1 MNDERIR
8 LNSTDS
14 VNSVNKENFLDVE
27 IKQHTKV
34 FPFGNVI
41 DTIDQRQQF
50 ETERENCTKYR
61 FILTVNPYCSNI
73 LFNTVTEIVQNE
85 GSDETN
91 DENKLTFV
99 NSNSKGITV
108 KDTGGYSIK
117 GKQTNVTNVDMVRNT
132 EYANGERPFVYHCG
146 WDIFNNHILRNQSF
160 KLVNSYTKQPK
171 DTFSIKDKNGNV
183 VKTEKDVNVFNTIRD
198 FMRDANGDYIKL
210 YRRTKINT
218 IDDLDKNKRL
228 YLGDDVLSFEDSMNA
243 NIYEQ
248 NGWFGFNNRSSI
260 VTTERKRKE
269 DESGEYEWKDMQT
282 SKVFNNED
290 SLACGFIEMYPDSS
304 LYSFSPK
311 YNKFQNR
318 EEQNWDICITYPY
331 KNDYGYEYNKDTNE
345 IDLNKENRKLIVTKI
360 SNNNIIN
367 ALLLANVR
375 KTKGTSGQDILLFRS
390 FVKHN
395 LKTGDK
401 FKLFYSI
408 DKETYS
414 EIKDILFEVVNIGN
428 LESEYQD
435 YYFYINNIQDVY
447 DNINSEI
454 LDKYSFRFI
463 KVVNNREC
471 KYYFRKFRKLPNF
484 KFKKRDLT
492 DEDVCNNEKL
502 KKYIED
508 NCIDTNSEKMLL
520 FSKEQY
526 PLAFSNTV
534 YGDGNTQIVFTDSI
548 DIDKLTDNLGRPITE
563 LYITFIKRNK
573 GHDVWY
579 NQEELKKELTKEEL
593 KKELKKIEFS
603 HCFSEVIS
611 GLKMHNEF
619 GDSDELQT
627 IRKELAD
634 ITRITT
640 KDKDSLDK
648 DIDIDKTDEFYG
660 DLVELDQ
667 TTMKETV
674 LSDVCFRFNT
684 EQRENGTKK
693 NGTIEESKCG
703 KYVYDAII
711 TDDYDLGIDK
721 DHEGFLCEANELDA
735 VNIIRKEGYYY
746 KAHYPIKVREFGAM
760 RQGSH
765 KEIKVSSCKP
775 KQSNGMFIE
784 VVSTLRSG
792 VTSGSIV
799 YLYDTEQ
806 NNKKVAELT
815 VNSVQS
821 SVRFLLN
828 TMKREDK
835 DTNYNYISIFDI
847 VKGLLYSQRYVKVGE
862 KWVNENGLEEIAE
875 QDDML
880 VNDYSQP
887 KYIMRLK
894 NIDIPHYAYEVG
906 ENSNIFLW
914 RDVLNVGNKDTVEL
928 TEYPFANGHFYIN
941 KEINFFLKRQDP
953 FGYNGLYTSES
964 SPNDIFGNVKE
975 ENIYEYK
982 DETNVVC

>member
-1 MNDERIR
+1 MNDEQIR

-50 ETERENCTKYR
+50 ETERENCTTYR
-61 FILTVNPYCSNI
+61 LILTVNPYCSNI

-91 DENKLTFV
+91 VENKLTFV
-99 NSNSKGITV
+99 NSNSDGITV

-117 GKQTNVTNVDMVRNT
+117 GKQKNVTNVDMVRNT

-146 WDIFNNHILRNQSF
+146 WDIFNNHILRNQTF
-160 KLVNSYTKQPK
+160 KLVNNYTTKTKPK
-171 DTFSIKDKNGNV
+171 DTFSIKDKDGNV

-210 YRRTKINT
+210 YRRTNINT
-218 IDDLDKNKRL
+218 IDLEQNKRL
-228 YLGDDVLSFEDSMNA
+228 YLGDDVLSFEDSMNT

-260 VTTERKRKE
+260 VTTEWKE
-269 DESGEYEWKDMQT
+269 KEGEQGKYEWKDMQT
-282 SKVFNNED
+282 AKVFNNED

-345 IDLNKENRKLIVTKI
+345 IDLNIENRKLIVTKT
-360 SNNNIIN
+360 SDNNIIN

-454 LDKYSFRFI
+454 LDDYSFRFI

-502 KKYIED
+502 KNYIEK
-508 NCIDTNSEKMLL
+508 NCMDANSEKMLL

-579 NQEELKKELTKEEL
+579 NKNHSQE
-593 KKELKKIEFS
+593 ELKKIEFS

-619 GDSDELQT
+619 GDSNELRT

-634 ITRITT
+634 ITCITT
-640 KDKDSLDK
+640 EDKDLLDE

-660 DLVELDQ
+660 DLVELNQ

-684 EQRENGTKK
+684 EQRENGTKEK
-693 NGTIEESKCG
+693 QIENGTIEESKCG
-703 KYVYDAII
+703 KYVYDTII
-711 TDDYDLGIDK
+711 SDDYDLD
-721 DHEGFLCEANELDA
+721 GFVCEANELDVA
-735 VNIIRKEGYYY
+735 NIIRKEGYYY

-828 TMKREDK
+828 TMKREDENN
-835 DTNYNYISIFDI
+835 NYNYISIFDI

-875 QDDML
+875 KDDMQDNDYIQ

-914 RDVLNVGNKDTVEL
+914 RDILNVGNKDTVEL

-953 FGYNGLYTSES
+953 FGYNGLYSSEL

>member
-1 MNDERIR
+1 MQEERVR

-14 VNSVNKENFLDVE
+14 VNSVNKENFIDVE
-27 IKQHTKV
+27 IKQHTKL
-34 FPFGNVI
+34 FPFSNII

-85 GSDETN
+85 GSNETDDN
-91 DENKLTFV
+91 ENKLTFV
-99 NSNSKGITV
+99 NSNSDGITV
-108 KDTGGYSIK
+108 TNTGGYSIK

-146 WDIFNNHILRNQSF
+146 WDIFNNHILRNQTF
-160 KLVNSYTKQPK
+160 KLVNSYTTKPT
-171 DTFSIKDKNGNV
+171 DTFSIKDKDGNE
-183 VKTEKDVNVFNTIRD
+183 VKKENKVNVFNTIRD
-198 FMRDANGDYIKL
+198 FMRDGRGTYIKL
-210 YRRTKINT
+210 HRRTDINT
-218 IDDLDKNKRL
+218 IDSGRKNKRL
-228 YLGDDVLSFEDSMNA
+228 YLRDDVMSFEDSANA

-248 NGWFGFNNRSSI
+248 NGWLGFNNRSSI
-260 VTTERKRKE
+260 VTTEWKE
-269 DESGEYEWKDMQT
+269 KKDEPGQYECKDMQT
-282 SKVFNNED
+282 AKVFNDGD

-318 EEQNWDICITYPY
+318 EEHNWDICITYPY
-331 KNDYGYEYNKDTNE
+331 KNDYGYEYNEDTNT
-345 IDLNKENRKLIVTKI
+345 IDLNVENRKLIVTKI
-360 SNNNIIN
+360 SDNNIIN

-401 FKLFYSI
+401 FKLFYSL
-408 DKETYS
+408 DKETYT

-428 LESEYQD
+428 LKSEYQD
-435 YYFYINNIQDVY
+435 YYFYINNIKDIY
-447 DNINSEI
+447 DNIGSEI
-454 LDKYSFRFI
+454 LDDYSFRFI
-463 KVVNNREC
+463 KIVNNREC

-492 DEDVCNNEKL
+492 VDDVYNDDKFN
-502 KKYIED
+502 KYIEE
-508 NCIDTNSEKMLL
+508 NCMKEGKMLL
-520 FSKEQY
+520 FGKEQY

-579 NQEELKKELTKEEL
+579 NQEELKKEEL

-611 GLKMHNEF
+611 GLKIHNEV
-619 GDSDELQT
+619 GDSDELKQS
-627 IRKELAD
+627 RKELGD
-634 ITRITT
+634 ITCITT
-640 KDKDSLDK
+640 KDNDLLDK

-684 EQRENGTKK
+684 EQRENGTKEK
-693 NGTIEESKCG
+693 QIENGTIEESKCG
-703 KYVYDAII
+703 KYVYDSII
-711 TDDYDLGIDK
+711 TDDYDLD
-721 DHEGFLCEANELDA
+721 GFVCDANELDVA
-735 VNIIRKEGYYY
+735 NIIRKEGYYY

-765 KEIKVSSCKP
+765 KEIKVSSCNP
-775 KQSNGMFIE
+775 KQTNGMFIE

-792 VTSGSIV
+792 VTSGSVV
-799 YLYDTEQ
+799 YLYDTEK
-806 NNKKVAELT
+806 NNEKVAELT

-821 SVRFLLN
+821 NVRFLLN
-828 TMKREDK
+828 TMKREDA
-835 DTNYNYISIFDI
+835 NYISIFDI
-847 VKGLLYSQRYVKVGE
+847 VKGLLYSRREIKEGE
-862 KWVNENGLEEIAE
+862 KWINENGLEEIAE
-875 QDDML
+875 ADMT
-880 VNDYSQP
+880 VNDYGQP
-887 KYIMRLK
+887 RYIMRLK

-914 RDVLNVGNKDTVEL
+914 RDVLNIGNKDTVEL

-953 FGYNGLYTSES
+953 FGYNSLYASELY
-964 SPNDIFGNVKE
+964 PNDIFGNVKE

>member
-1 MNDERIR
+1 MQEERIR

-14 VNSVNKENFLDVE
+14 VNSVNKENFIDVE

-34 FPFGNVI
+34 FPFSNII

-61 FILTVNPYCSNI
+61 LILTVKPYCSNI

-85 GSDETN
+85 GSDET
-91 DENKLTFV
+91 DDGENKLTFV
-99 NSNSKGITV
+99 NSNSDGV
-108 KDTGGYSIK
+108 AVNDTGEYSIK

-146 WDIFNNHILRNQSF
+146 WDIFNNHILRNQTF
-160 KLVNSYTKQPK
+160 KLVNSYTTKPN
-171 DTFSIKDKNGNV
+171 DGSYG
-183 VKTEKDVNVFNTIRD
+183 NVFNTIRD
-198 FMRDANGDYIKL
+198 FMRDANGDDIKL
-210 YRRTKINT
+210 HRRTDINT
-218 IDDLDKNKRL
+218 IELGKTNKRL
-228 YLGDDVLSFEDSMNA
+228 YLRDDVLSFEDSANA

-260 VTTERKRKE
+260 VTTEWKE
-269 DESGEYEWKDMQT
+269 KEKEWKDMQT
-282 SKVFNNED
+282 AKVFNGED
-290 SLACGFIEMYPDSS
+290 SLACGFVEMYPDSS

-318 EEQNWDICITYPY
+318 EEHNWDICITYPY
-331 KNDYGYEYNKDTNE
+331 KNDYGYEYNKVNV
-345 IDLNKENRKLIVTKI
+345 ENRKLIVTKI
-360 SNNNIIN
+360 SDNNIIN

-401 FKLFYSI
+401 FKLFYSL
-408 DKETYS
+408 DKETYT

-428 LESEYQD
+428 LKSEYQD
-435 YYFYINNIQDVY
+435 YYFYINNIKDVY
-447 DNINSEI
+447 DNIGSEI
-454 LDKYSFRFI
+454 LDDYSFRFI
-463 KVVNNREC
+463 KIVNNREC

-492 DEDVCNNEKL
+492 VDDVYNDDKFN
-502 KKYIED
+502 KYIEE
-508 NCIDTNSEKMLL
+508 NCMKEGKMLL
-520 FSKEQY
+520 FGKEQY

-579 NQEELKKELTKEEL
+579 NQEELKKELKKEEL

-611 GLKMHNEF
+611 GLKMHNEV
-619 GDSDELQT
+619 GDSDELKQS
-627 IRKELAD
+627 RKELGD
-634 ITRITT
+634 ITCITT
-640 KDKDSLDK
+640 KDNDLLDK

-684 EQRENGTKK
+684 EQRENGTKEK
-693 NGTIEESKCG
+693 QIENGTIEESKCG
-703 KYVYDAII
+703 KYVYDSII
-711 TDDYDLGIDK
+711 TDDYDLD
-721 DHEGFLCEANELDA
+721 GFKCDANELDVA
-735 VNIIRKEGYYY
+735 NIIRKEGYYY

-765 KEIKVSSCKP
+765 KEIKVSSCNP
-775 KQSNGMFIE
+775 KQTNGMFIE

-792 VTSGSIV
+792 VTSGSVV
-799 YLYDTEQ
+799 YLYDTEK
-806 NNKKVAELT
+806 NNEKVAELT

-821 SVRFLLN
+821 NVRFLLN
-828 TMKREDK
+828 TMKREDA
-835 DTNYNYISIFDI
+835 NYISIFDI
-847 VKGLLYSQRYVKVGE
+847 VKGLLYSRREIKEGE
-862 KWVNENGLEEIAE
+862 KWINENGLEEIAE
-875 QDDML
+875 ADMT
-880 VNDYSQP
+880 VNDYGQP
-887 KYIMRLK
+887 RYIMRLK

-914 RDVLNVGNKDTVEL
+914 RDVLNIGNKDTVEL

-953 FGYNGLYTSES
+953 FGYNGLYASELY
-964 SPNDIFGNVKE
+964 PNDIFGNVKE

>member
-1 MNDERIR
+1 MQEERIR

-14 VNSVNKENFLDVE
+14 VNSVNKENFIDVE

-34 FPFGNVI
+34 FPFSNII

-85 GSDETN
+85 GSDETDD

-99 NSNSKGITV
+99 NSNSDGITV
-108 KDTGGYSIK
+108 TNTGGYSIK

-146 WDIFNNHILRNQSF
+146 WDIFNNHILRNQTF
-160 KLVNSYTKQPK
+160 KLVNSYTTKPT
-171 DTFSIKDKNGNV
+171 DTFSIKDKDGNE
-183 VKTEKDVNVFNTIRD
+183 VKKENKVNVFNTIRD
-198 FMRDANGDYIKL
+198 FMRDANGDFIKL
-210 YRRTKINT
+210 HRRTDINT
-218 IDDLDKNKRL
+218 IDSGKKNKRL
-228 YLGDDVLSFEDSMNA
+228 YLRDDVMSFEDSANA

-260 VTTERKRKE
+260 VTTEWKEKE
-269 DESGEYEWKDMQT
+269 DEPGKYEWKDMQT
-282 SKVFNNED
+282 AKVFNDED

-318 EEQNWDICITYPY
+318 EEHNWDICITYPY
-331 KNDYGYEYNKDTNE
+331 KNDYGYEYNKDTNT
-345 IDLNKENRKLIVTKI
+345 IDLNVKNRKLIVTKI
-360 SNNNIIN
+360 SDNNIIN

-401 FKLFYSI
+401 FKLFYSL
-408 DKETYS
+408 DKETYT

-428 LESEYQD
+428 LKSEYQD
-435 YYFYINNIQDVY
+435 YYFYINNIKDVY
-447 DNINSEI
+447 DNIGSEI
-454 LDKYSFRFI
+454 LNDYSFRFI
-463 KVVNNREC
+463 KIVNNREC

-492 DEDVCNNEKL
+492 VDDVYNDDKFN
-502 KKYIED
+502 KYIEE
-508 NCIDTNSEKMLL
+508 NCMKEGKMLL
-520 FSKEQY
+520 FGKEQY

-579 NQEELKKELTKEEL
+579 NQEELKKELKKEEL

-611 GLKMHNEF
+611 GLKMHNEV
-619 GDSDELQT
+619 GDSDELKQS
-627 IRKELAD
+627 RKELGD
-634 ITRITT
+634 ITCITT
-640 KDKDSLDK
+640 KDNDLLDK

-660 DLVELDQ
+660 DLVELNQ

-684 EQRENGTKK
+684 EQRENDIFEKQME

-703 KYVYDAII
+703 KYVYDSII
-711 TDDYDLGIDK
+711 TDDYDLY
-721 DHEGFLCEANELDA
+721 GFVCESNELDVA
-735 VNIIRKEGYYY
+735 NIIRKEGYYY
-746 KAHYPIKVREFGAM
+746 KAHYPIKVREFGTM

-765 KEIKVSSCKP
+765 KEIKVSSCNP
-775 KQSNGMFIE
+775 KQANGMFIE

-792 VTSGSIV
+792 VTSGSVV
-799 YLYDTEQ
+799 YLYDTEK
-806 NNKKVAELT
+806 NNEKVAELT

-821 SVRFLLN
+821 NVRFLLN
-828 TMKREDK
+828 TMKREDA
-835 DTNYNYISIFDI
+835 NYISIFDI
-847 VKGLLYSQRYVKVGE
+847 VKGLLYSRREVKEGE
-862 KWVNENGLEEIAE
+862 KWINENGLEEIAE
-875 QDDML
+875 ADMQ
-880 VNDYSQP
+880 VNDYGQP
-887 KYIMRLK
+887 RYIMRLK

-914 RDVLNVGNKDTVEL
+914 RDVLNIGNKDTVEL

-953 FGYNGLYTSES
+953 FGYNGLYASELY
-964 SPNDIFGNVKE
+964 PNDIFGNVKE

>member
-1 MNDERIR
+1 MQEERIR

-14 VNSVNKENFLDVE
+14 VNSVNKENFIDVE

-34 FPFGNVI
+34 FPFSNII

-61 FILTVNPYCSNI
+61 LILTVKPYCSNI

-85 GSDETN
+85 GSDEIDD

-99 NSNSKGITV
+99 NTNSDGVTV
-108 KDTGGYSIK
+108 NDTGGYSIK

-146 WDIFNNHILRNQSF
+146 WDIFNNHILRNQTF
-160 KLVNSYTKQPK
+160 KLVNSYTKQPT
-171 DTFSIKDKNGNV
+171 DTFSIKDKDGN
-183 VKTEKDVNVFNTIRD
+183 EKKEKNVNVFNTIRD
-198 FMRDANGDYIKL
+198 FMRDVNGDYIKL
-210 YRRTKINT
+210 YRRTDINT
-218 IDDLDKNKRL
+218 IELGTQNKRL
-228 YLGDDVLSFEDSMNA
+228 YLRDDVMSFEDSANA

-260 VTTERKRKE
+260 VTTEWKDIE
-269 DESGEYEWKDMQT
+269 HEWKDMQT
-282 SKVFNNED
+282 AKVFNNED
-290 SLACGFIEMYPDSS
+290 ALACGFVEMYPDSS

-318 EEQNWDICITYPY
+318 EEHNWDICITYPY
-331 KNDYGYEYNKDTNE
+331 KNDYGCEYNKDTNT
-345 IDLNKENRKLIVTKI
+345 IDLNVENRKLIVTKI
-360 SNNNIIN
+360 SDNNIIN

-401 FKLFYSI
+401 FKLFYSL
-408 DKETYS
+408 DKETYT

-428 LESEYQD
+428 LKSEYQD
-435 YYFYINNIQDVY
+435 YYFYINNIKDVY
-447 DNINSEI
+447 DNIGSEI
-454 LDKYSFRFI
+454 LDDYSFRFI
-463 KVVNNREC
+463 KIVNNREC

-492 DEDVCNNEKL
+492 VDDVYNDDKFNEYI
-502 KKYIED
+502 KK
-508 NCIDTNSEKMLL
+508 NCMKEGKMLL
-520 FSKEQY
+520 FGKEQY

-579 NQEELKKELTKEEL
+579 NQEELKKEL
-593 KKELKKIEFS
+593 KKIEFS

-611 GLKMHNEF
+611 GLKMHNEV
-619 GDSDELQT
+619 GDSDELKQS
-627 IRKELAD
+627 RKELGD
-634 ITRITT
+634 ITCITT
-640 KDKDSLDK
+640 KDNDLLDK

-660 DLVELDQ
+660 DLVELNQ

-684 EQRENGTKK
+684 EQRENGTKEK
-693 NGTIEESKCG
+693 QIENGTIEESKCG
-703 KYVYDAII
+703 KYVYDSII
-711 TDDYDLGIDK
+711 TDDYDLGIDNDNK
-721 DHEGFLCEANELDA
+721 GFVCDANELDVA
-735 VNIIRKEGYYY
+735 NIIRKEGYYY
-746 KAHYPIKVREFGAM
+746 KAHYPIKVREFGTM

-765 KEIKVSSCKP
+765 KEIKVSSCNP
-775 KQSNGMFIE
+775 KQANGMFIE

-792 VTSGSIV
+792 VTSGSVV
-799 YLYDTEQ
+799 YLYDTEK
-806 NNKKVAELT
+806 NNEKVAELT

-821 SVRFLLN
+821 NVRFLLN
-828 TMKREDK
+828 TMKREDA
-835 DTNYNYISIFDI
+835 NYISIFDI
-847 VKGLLYSQRYVKVGE
+847 VKGLLYSRREIKEGE
-862 KWVNENGLEEIAE
+862 KWINENGLEEIAE
-875 QDDML
+875 ADMQ
-880 VNDYSQP
+880 VNDYGQP
-887 KYIMRLK
+887 RYIMRLK

-914 RDVLNVGNKDTVEL
+914 RDVLNIGNKDTVEL

-941 KEINFFLKRQDP
+941 QEINFFLKRQDP
-953 FGYNGLYTSES
+953 FGYNGLYASELY
-964 SPNDIFGNVKE
+964 PNDIFGNVKE

>member
-1 MNDERIR
+1 MQEERIR

-50 ETERENCTKYR
+50 ETERENCTTYR
-61 FILTVNPYCSNI
+61 LILTVQPYCSNI

-85 GSDETN
+85 GSDET
-91 DENKLTFV
+91 DGENKLIFV
-99 NSNSKGITV
+99 NNQSNGISV
-108 KDTGGYSIK
+108 DDTGGYSIK
-117 GKQTNVTNVDMVRNT
+117 GKQNNVTNVDMVRNT
-132 EYANGERPFVYHCG
+132 EYTNGERPFVYHCG
-146 WDIFNNHILRNQSF
+146 WDIFNNHILRNQTF
-160 KLVNSYTKQPK
+160 KLVNSYTTTPN
-171 DTFSIKDKNGNV
+171 DDSYG
-183 VKTEKDVNVFNTIRD
+183 NVFNTIRD

-210 YRRTKINT
+210 HRRTDIKT
-218 IDDLDKNKRL
+218 IELGKSNKRL
-228 YLGDDVLSFEDSMNA
+228 YLADDVLSFEDSTNV

-260 VTTERKRKE
+260 VTTEWKKN
-269 DESGEYEWKDMQT
+269 DKEWKDMQT
-282 SKVFNNED
+282 AKVFNNDD
-290 SLACGFIEMYPDSS
+290 SLACGFVEMYPDSS

-318 EEQNWDICITYPY
+318 EEHNWDICITYPY
-331 KNDYGYEYNKDTNE
+331 KNDYGYEYNEETNK
-345 IDLNKENRKLIVTKI
+345 IDLNKENRKLIVTKT
-360 SNNNIIN
+360 SDNNIIN
-367 ALLLANVR
+367 AILLANV
-375 KTKGTSGQDILLFRS
+375 KQTKGTSGQDILLFRS

-401 FKLFYSI
+401 FKLFYSV
-408 DKETYS
+408 DKETYT

-447 DNINSEI
+447 DNIGSEI
-454 LDKYSFRFI
+454 LDDYSFRFI
-463 KVVNNREC
+463 KVVNNRDC
-471 KYYFRKFRKLPNF
+471 KYYFRKFRKFPNF
-484 KFKKRDLT
+484 KFKKRNLT

-502 KKYIED
+502 NEYIQE
-508 NCIDTNSEKMLL
+508 NCMKEEKMLL

-526 PLAFSNTV
+526 PLAFSNTI

-579 NQEELKKELTKEEL
+579 NTPHSQEQ
-593 KKELKKIEFS
+593 LKKIEFS

-619 GDSDELQT
+619 GDSEELKQA
-627 IRKELAD
+627 RKELAD
-634 ITRITT
+634 ITCITT
-640 KDKDSLDK
+640 ENDNYDNLLDK

-660 DLVELDQ
+660 DLVELNQ
-667 TTMKETV
+667 VTMTETV

-684 EQRENGTKK
+684 KQRENGS
-693 NGTIEESKCG
+693 IDKCG
-703 KYVYDAII
+703 KYVYDTII
-711 TDDYDLGIDK
+711 TDDYDLG
-721 DHEGFLCEANELDA
+721 GFVCDANELDVA
-735 VNIIRKEGYYY
+735 NIIRKEGYYY
-746 KAHYPIKVREFGAM
+746 KAHYPVKVREFGAM

-765 KEIKVSSCKP
+765 KEITVASCKP
-775 KQSNGMFIE
+775 KQANGMFIE

-799 YLYDTEQ
+799 YLYDTEN

-828 TMKREDK
+828 TMKRED
-835 DTNYNYISIFDI
+835 TNYISIFDI
-847 VKGLLYSQRYVKVGE
+847 VQGLLYSQRNVQKGE
-862 KWVNENGLEEIAE
+862 KWINANGLEEIAE
-875 QDDML
+875 EDMQ

-887 KYIMRLK
+887 RYIMRLK

-928 TEYPFANGHFYIN
+928 IEYPFANGHFYIN

-953 FGYNGLYTSES
+953 FGYNGLYSS
-964 SPNDIFGNVKE
+964 NLSPNDIFGNVKE

>member
-1 MNDERIR
+1 MQDKRIR

-14 VNSVNKENFLDVE
+14 VNSVDRENFLDVE

-61 FILTVNPYCSNI
+61 LILTVNPYCSNI

-85 GSDETN
+85 GSDKT
-91 DENKLTFV
+91 DVENKLTFV
-99 NSNSKGITV
+99 NSNSEGIDV
-108 KDTGGYSIK
+108 KDTGEYEIK
-117 GKQTNVTNVDMVRNT
+117 GKNKNVTNVDMVRNT
-132 EYANGERPFVYHCG
+132 EYANGKSPFVYHCG
-146 WDIFNNHILRNQSF
+146 WDIFNNHILRNQTF
-160 KLVNSYTKQPK
+160 KLVNSYKKPPT
-171 DTFSIKDKNGNV
+171 DTFPTKDKDGKEIKDKDG
-183 VKTEKDVNVFNTIRD
+183 KDIEQNVNVFNTIRD
-198 FMRDANGDYIKL
+198 FMRDANGTPIKL
-210 YRRTKINT
+210 HRRTDIDT
-218 IDDLDKNKRL
+218 IDTDKTDKRL

-260 VTTERKRKE
+260 VTTEWN
-269 DESGEYEWKDMQT
+269 DEIKEWKDMQT
-282 SKVFNNED
+282 AKVFNDED

-318 EEQNWDICITYPY
+318 EEHNWDICITYPY
-331 KNDYGYEYNKDTNE
+331 KNDYGEDTLE
-345 IDLNKENRKLIVTKI
+345 KKLIFSKT
-360 SNNNIIN
+360 SDNETIN
-367 ALLLANVR
+367 ALLLANVT

-401 FKLFYSI
+401 FKLFYSL
-408 DKETYS
+408 DKETYT

-447 DNINSEI
+447 DNIGKEI
-454 LDKYSFRFI
+454 LDGYSFRFI

-492 DEDVCNNEKL
+492 DEDVDNEENFKN
-502 KKYIED
+502 YIDE
-508 NCIDTNSEKMLL
+508 NCSTKEEKMLL

-573 GHDVWY
+573 GHNVWY
-579 NQEELKKELTKEEL
+579 TQPN
-593 KKELKKIEFS
+593 LKKIEFS

-611 GLKMHNEF
+611 GLKMHNEPY
-619 GDSDELQT
+619 DSEDLKDL
-627 IRKELAD
+627 RKELND
-634 ITRITT
+634 ITCITT
-640 KDKDSLDK
+640 KDKLLFDK
-648 DIDIDKTDEFYG
+648 DIDIDNTDEFYG
-660 DLVELDQ
+660 DLVELNQ
-667 TTMKETV
+667 GTMKETV

-684 EQRENGTKK
+684 EQRENGTIEEEKE
-693 NGTIEESKCG
+693 NGTTEQRSKCG

-711 TDDYDLGIDK
+711 TDDYDLA
-721 DHEGFLCEANELDA
+721 GFVCDANELDEK
-735 VNIIRKEGYYY
+735 NIIRKEGYYY

-828 TMKREDK
+828 TMKREN
-835 DTNYNYISIFDI
+835 TNYNYISIFDI
-847 VKGLLYSQRYVKVGE
+847 VKGLLYSERVVKKGE
-862 KWVNENGLEEIAE
+862 KWTNEYGLEEIAE
-875 QDDML
+875 KDDIT
-880 VNDYSQP
+880 VKDYSQP

-906 ENSNIFLW
+906 ENSNVFLW
-914 RDVLNVGNKDTVEL
+914 RDVLNVGNKDAVEL

-953 FGYNGLYTSES
+953 FGYNGLYASELY
-964 SPNDIFGNVKE
+964 PNDIYGNVKE

>member
-1 MNDERIR
+1 MNDEQIR
-8 LNSTDS
+8 LSSTDS
-14 VNSVNKENFLDVE
+14 VNSVDKENFLDVE

-34 FPFGNVI
+34 FPFESVTDI
-41 DTIDQRQQF
+41 IDQRQQF
-50 ETERENCTKYR
+50 EKERENCTKYR
-61 FILTVNPYCSNI
+61 LILTVNPYCSNI

-85 GSDETN
+85 GSDKTSNE
-91 DENKLTFV
+91 DKLIFV
-99 NSNSKGITV
+99 NSNNDGISV
-108 KDTGGYSIK
+108 SNTGGYNIK

-146 WDIFNNHILRNQSF
+146 WDIFNNHILRNQTF
-160 KLVNSYTKQPK
+160 KLVNNYISKPTDTIFTKNK
-171 DTFSIKDKNGNV
+171 DGDVID
-183 VKTEKDVNVFNTIRD
+183 TERNVNVFNTIRD

-210 YRRTKINT
+210 HRRTDINT
-218 IDDLDKNKRL
+218 IKTNDKKRL
-228 YLGDDVLSFEDSMNA
+228 YLSDDILSFVDSANA
-243 NIYEQ
+243 NIFEQ

-260 VTTERKRKE
+260 MTTE
-269 DESGEYEWKDMQT
+269 WKNKQWEDMQT
-282 SKVFNNED
+282 AKVFNDEK

-311 YNKFQNR
+311 YNNFQNR
-318 EEQNWDICITYPY
+318 EEHNWDVCITYPY
-331 KNDYGYEYNKDTNE
+331 KNYYGYVLNTKTNK
-345 IDLNKENRKLIVTKI
+345 IDLNERYNPLIAAVTIDKKI
-360 SNNNIIN
+360 LN
-367 ALLLANVR
+367 ALLLTDV
-375 KTKGTSGQDILLFRS
+375 KQTKGTSGQKILLFRS

-395 LKTGDK
+395 LKIGDK
-401 FKLFYSI
+401 FKLFYST
-408 DKETYS
+408 DKSYNNENYI
-414 EIKDILFEVVNIGN
+414 EIKDILFDVINTGN
-428 LESEYQD
+428 LDNDYQD
-435 YYFYINNIQDVY
+435 YYFYINNVQDVY
-447 DNINSEI
+447 DNIGSEN
-454 LDKYSFRFI
+454 LNNYSFRFI

-471 KYYFRKFRKLPNF
+471 KYYFRKFKKLPNL
-484 KFKKRDLT
+484 KFKKRNLT
-492 DEDVCNNEKL
+492 DEDVFKEGEL
-502 KKYIED
+502 DKYIKE
-508 NCIDTNSEKMLL
+508 NCMDGNKMRL
-520 FSKEQY
+520 FDKEQY

-548 DIDKLTDNLGRPITE
+548 DIDKLVDNLGRPLTE

-573 GHDVWY
+573 GHKIWY
-579 NQEELKKELTKEEL
+579 KSTHTPEELKE
-593 KKELKKIEFS
+593 IEFS

-611 GLKMHNEF
+611 GLEMHNER
-619 GDSDELQT
+619 GDGDELKQT
-627 IRKELAD
+627 RKLLND
-634 ITRITT
+634 ITCITT
-640 KDKDSLDK
+640 EKSNLLDK
-648 DIDIDKTDEFYG
+648 DIDIDDSDEFYG

-667 TTMKETV
+667 GILKETI

-684 EQRENGTKK
+684 EQRENGKTS
-693 NGTIEESKCG
+693 ECG
-703 KYVYDAII
+703 KFII
-711 TDDYDLGIDK
+711 DEIISDDYDLK
-721 DHEGFLCEANELDA
+721 GFICDANELDA
-735 VNIIRKEGYYY
+735 KNIIRKEGYYY
-746 KAHYPIKVREFGAM
+746 KAHYLVKVREFGIM

-828 TMKREDK
+828 IMKRED
-835 DTNYNYISIFDI
+835 TNYSYISIFDI
-847 VKGLLYSQRYVKVGE
+847 VKGLLYSERKVENGE
-862 KWVNENGLEEIAE
+862 KWINEYGLEEIAE
-875 QDDML
+875 TSKT
-880 VNDYSQP
+880 VKDYSQP

-953 FGYNGLYTSES
+953 FGYNGLYASELN
-964 SPNDIFGNVKE
+964 PNDIYGNLKV

>member
-1 MNDERIR
+1 MNDEQIR

-14 VNSVNKENFLDVE
+14 VNSVDRENFLDVE

-34 FPFGNVI
+34 FPFGDVI
-41 DTIDQRQQF
+41 DTIDQRRQF

-61 FILTVNPYCSNI
+61 LILTVNPYCSNI

-85 GSDETN
+85 GSDKTN
-91 DENKLTFV
+91 NEDKLRFV
-99 NSNSKGITV
+99 NSNSNGISV
-108 KDTGGYSIK
+108 NDTGGYSIR

-146 WDIFNNHILRNQSF
+146 WDIFNNHILRNQTF
-160 KLVNSYTKQPK
+160 KLVNSYISKPT
-171 DTFSIKDKNGNV
+171 DTIFTKDKDGNV
-183 VKTEKDVNVFNTIRD
+183 IDTEKNVNVFNTIRD

-210 YRRTKINT
+210 HRRTDIDKIDT
-218 IDDLDKNKRL
+218 RDKKRL

-260 VTTERKRKE
+260 VTTEWKDDIK
-269 DESGEYEWKDMQT
+269 EWKDMQT
-282 SKVFNNED
+282 AKVFNNED

-318 EEQNWDICITYPY
+318 EEHNWDICITYPY
-331 KNDYGYEYNKDTNE
+331 KNNYGYEYNEDTNT
-345 IDLNKENRKLIVTKI
+345 IDLNKKNIKLIVTKT
-360 SNNNIIN
+360 SDNDIIN

-401 FKLFYSI
+401 FKLFYSL
-408 DKETYS
+408 DKETYT

-447 DNINSEI
+447 DNIGSEI
-454 LDKYSFRFI
+454 LDDYSFRFI

-471 KYYFRKFRKLPNF
+471 KYYFRKFKKLPNF

-492 DEDVCNNEKL
+492 DEDVDNNENF
-502 KKYIED
+502 KKYIDE
-508 NCIDTNSEKMLL
+508 NCSTKEGKMLL

-573 GHDVWY
+573 GHNVWY
-579 NQEELKKELTKEEL
+579 KIDGNKTDYTQQELKE
-593 KKELKKIEFS
+593 IEFS
-603 HCFSEVIS
+603 HCFSKVIS
-611 GLKMHNEF
+611 GLKMHNEL
-619 GDSDELQT
+619 GDSDELKDL
-627 IRKELAD
+627 RKELND
-634 ITRITT
+634 ITCITT
-640 KDKDSLDK
+640 KDKILFDE
-648 DIDIDKTDEFYG
+648 DIDIDNTDEFYG
-660 DLVELDQ
+660 DLVELNQ
-667 TTMKETV
+667 GTMKETV

-684 EQRENGTKK
+684 EQRENGTFEKK
-693 NGTIEESKCG
+693 ENDTIEHSKCG

-711 TDDYDLGIDK
+711 TDDYDYD
-721 DHEGFLCEANELDA
+721 GFVCDANELDVA
-735 VNIIRKEGYYY
+735 NIIRKEGYYY

-792 VTSGSIV
+792 VTSGSII

-828 TMKREDK
+828 TMKKED
-835 DTNYNYISIFDI
+835 DNYTPIFDYISIFDI
-847 VKGLLYSQRYVKVGE
+847 VKGLLYSERVVKEGE
-862 KWVNENGLEEIAE
+862 KWTNENGLEEIAE
-875 QDDML
+875 EDDMK
-880 VNDYSQP
+880 VKDYSQP

-906 ENSNIFLW
+906 ENSNVFLW

-953 FGYNGLYTSES
+953 FGYNGLYASELY
-964 SPNDIFGNVKE
+964 PNDIYGNVKE

>member
-1 MNDERIR
+1 MQEERVR

-14 VNSVNKENFLDVE
+14 VNSVNKENFIDVE
-27 IKQHTKV
+27 IKQHTKL
-34 FPFGNVI
+34 FPFSNII

-61 FILTVNPYCSNI
+61 LILTVKPYCSNI

-85 GSDETN
+85 GSDET
-91 DENKLTFV
+91 DDDKNKLTFV
-99 NSNSKGITV
+99 NSNSDGITV
-108 KDTGGYSIK
+108 NNTGGYSIK

-146 WDIFNNHILRNQSF
+146 WDIFNNHILRNQTF
-160 KLVNSYTKQPK
+160 KLVNSYTTKPT
-171 DTFSIKDKNGNV
+171 DTFSIKDKDGNE
-183 VKTEKDVNVFNTIRD
+183 VKKENKVNVFNTIRD
-198 FMRDANGDYIKL
+198 FMRDGRGTYIKL
-210 YRRTKINT
+210 HRRTDINT
-218 IDDLDKNKRL
+218 IDSGRKNKRL
-228 YLGDDVLSFEDSMNA
+228 YLRDDVMSFEDSANA

-260 VTTERKRKE
+260 VTTEWKAKE
-269 DESGEYEWKDMQT
+269 DEPGKYEWKDMQT
-282 SKVFNNED
+282 AKVFNDED

-318 EEQNWDICITYPY
+318 EEHNWDICITYPY
-331 KNDYGYEYNKDTNE
+331 KNDYGYEYNKDTNT
-345 IDLNKENRKLIVTKI
+345 INLNVENRKLIVTKI
-360 SNNNIIN
+360 SDNNIIN

-401 FKLFYSI
+401 FKLFYSL
-408 DKETYS
+408 DKETYT

-428 LESEYQD
+428 LKSEYQD
-435 YYFYINNIQDVY
+435 YYFYINNIKDVY
-447 DNINSEI
+447 DNIGSEI
-454 LDKYSFRFI
+454 LDDYSFRFI
-463 KVVNNREC
+463 KIVNNREC

-492 DEDVCNNEKL
+492 VDDLYNDDKFN
-502 KKYIED
+502 KYIEE
-508 NCIDTNSEKMLL
+508 NCMKEGKMLL
-520 FSKEQY
+520 FGKEQY

-579 NQEELKKELTKEEL
+579 NQEELKKELKKEEL

-611 GLKMHNEF
+611 GLKMHNEV
-619 GDSDELQT
+619 GDSDELKQS
-627 IRKELAD
+627 RKELGD
-634 ITRITT
+634 ITCITT
-640 KDKDSLDK
+640 KNKDSLDK

-660 DLVELDQ
+660 DLVELNQ

-684 EQRENGTKK
+684 EQRENDIFEKQME
-693 NGTIEESKCG
+693 NGTIKQYSKCG
-703 KYVYDAII
+703 KYVYDTII
-711 TDDYDLGIDK
+711 TDDYDLY
-721 DHEGFLCEANELDA
+721 GFVCDANELDVA
-735 VNIIRKEGYYY
+735 NIIRKEGYYY
-746 KAHYPIKVREFGAM
+746 KAHYPIKVREFGTM

-765 KEIKVSSCKP
+765 KEIKVSSCNP
-775 KQSNGMFIE
+775 KQANGMFIE

-792 VTSGSIV
+792 VTSGSVV
-799 YLYDTEQ
+799 YLYDTEK
-806 NNKKVAELT
+806 NNEKVAELT

-821 SVRFLLN
+821 NVRFLLN
-828 TMKREDK
+828 TMKREDA
-835 DTNYNYISIFDI
+835 NYISIFDI
-847 VKGLLYSQRYVKVGE
+847 VKGLLYSRREVKEGE
-862 KWVNENGLEEIAE
+862 KWINENGLEEIAE
-875 QDDML
+875 ADMQ
-880 VNDYSQP
+880 VNDYGQP
-887 KYIMRLK
+887 RYIMRLK

-914 RDVLNVGNKDTVEL
+914 RDVLNIGNKDTVEL

-953 FGYNGLYTSES
+953 FGYNGLYASELY
-964 SPNDIFGNVKE
+964 PNDIFGNVKE

>member
-1 MNDERIR
+1 MQEERVR

-14 VNSVNKENFLDVE
+14 VNSVNKENFIDVE
-27 IKQHTKV
+27 IKQHTKL
-34 FPFGNVI
+34 FPFSNII

-61 FILTVNPYCSNI
+61 LILTVKPYCSNI

-85 GSDETN
+85 GSDETDD

-99 NSNSKGITV
+99 NGNSDGITV
-108 KDTGGYSIK
+108 NDTGGYSIK

-146 WDIFNNHILRNQSF
+146 WDIFNNHILRNQTF
-160 KLVNSYTKQPK
+160 KLVNSYTKQPT
-171 DTFSIKDKNGNV
+171 DTFSIKDKDGNE
-183 VKTEKDVNVFNTIRD
+183 VKKEKNVNVFNTIRD
-198 FMRDANGDYIKL
+198 FMRDVNGDYIKL
-210 YRRTKINT
+210 YRRTDINT
-218 IDDLDKNKRL
+218 IELGTQNKRL
-228 YLGDDVLSFEDSMNA
+228 YLGDDVLSFEDSMNT

-260 VTTERKRKE
+260 VTTEWKEKE
-269 DESGEYEWKDMQT
+269 DETGKYEWKDMQT
-282 SKVFNNED
+282 AKVFNDED

-318 EEQNWDICITYPY
+318 EEHNWDICITYPY
-331 KNDYGYEYNKDTNE
+331 KNDYGYEYNEDTNT
-345 IDLNKENRKLIVTKI
+345 IVLNVKNRKLIVTKI
-360 SNNNIIN
+360 SDNNIIN

-401 FKLFYSI
+401 FKLFYSL
-408 DKETYS
+408 DKETYT

-428 LESEYQD
+428 LKSEYQD
-435 YYFYINNIQDVY
+435 YYFYINNIKDVY
-447 DNINSEI
+447 DNIGSEI
-454 LDKYSFRFI
+454 LDDYSFRFI
-463 KVVNNREC
+463 KIVNNREC

-492 DEDVCNNEKL
+492 VDDVYNDDKFDE
-502 KKYIED
+502 YIKE
-508 NCIDTNSEKMLL
+508 NCMKEGKMLL
-520 FSKEQY
+520 FGKEQY

-579 NQEELKKELTKEEL
+579 NQEELKKE
-593 KKELKKIEFS
+593 ELKKIEFS

-611 GLKMHNEF
+611 GLKMHNEV
-619 GDSDELQT
+619 GDSDELKQS
-627 IRKELAD
+627 RKELGD
-634 ITRITT
+634 ITCITT
-640 KDKDSLDK
+640 KDNDLLDK
-648 DIDIDKTDEFYG
+648 NIDIDKTDEFYG

-684 EQRENGTKK
+684 EQRENDIFEKQME
-693 NGTIEESKCG
+693 NGTIKQYSKCG
-703 KYVYDAII
+703 KYVYDSII
-711 TDDYDLGIDK
+711 TDDYDLGIDNDNK
-721 DHEGFLCEANELDA
+721 GFVCDANELDVA
-735 VNIIRKEGYYY
+735 NIIRKEGYYY

-765 KEIKVSSCKP
+765 KEIKVSSCNP
-775 KQSNGMFIE
+775 KQANGMFIE
-784 VVSTLRSG
+784 IVSTLRSG
-792 VTSGSIV
+792 VTSGSVV

-821 SVRFLLN
+821 NVRFLLN
-828 TMKREDK
+828 TMKRED
-835 DTNYNYISIFDI
+835 TNYISIFDI
-847 VKGLLYSQRYVKVGE
+847 VKGLLYSRREVKEGE
-862 KWVNENGLEEIAE
+862 KWINENGLEEIAE
-875 QDDML
+875 EDMQ
-880 VNDYSQP
+880 VNDYGQP
-887 KYIMRLK
+887 RYIMRLK

-914 RDVLNVGNKDTVEL
+914 RDVLNIGNKDTVEL

-953 FGYNGLYTSES
+953 FGYNGLYASELY
-964 SPNDIFGNVKE
+964 PNDIFGNVKE

>member
-1 MNDERIR
+1 MQEERIR

-14 VNSVNKENFLDVE
+14 VNSVNKENFIDVE
-27 IKQHTKV
+27 IKQHTKL
-34 FPFGNVI
+34 FPFSNII

-85 GSDETN
+85 GSNETDD

-99 NSNSKGITV
+99 NSNSDGITV
-108 KDTGGYSIK
+108 TNTGGYSIK

-146 WDIFNNHILRNQSF
+146 WDIFNNHILRNQTF
-160 KLVNSYTKQPK
+160 KLVNSYTTKPT
-171 DTFSIKDKNGNV
+171 DTFSIKDKDGNE
-183 VKTEKDVNVFNTIRD
+183 VKKENKVNVFNTIRD
-198 FMRDANGDYIKL
+198 FMRDGRGTYIKL
-210 YRRTKINT
+210 HRRTDINT
-218 IDDLDKNKRL
+218 IDSGRKNKRL
-228 YLGDDVLSFEDSMNA
+228 YLRDDVMSFEDSANA

-260 VTTERKRKE
+260 VTTEWKEKE
-269 DESGEYEWKDMQT
+269 DEPGKYEWKDMQT
-282 SKVFNNED
+282 AKVFNDED

-318 EEQNWDICITYPY
+318 EEHNWDICITYPY
-331 KNDYGYEYNKDTNE
+331 KNDYGYEYNKDTNT
-345 IDLNKENRKLIVTKI
+345 IDLNVENRKLIVTKI
-360 SNNNIIN
+360 SDNNIIN

-401 FKLFYSI
+401 FKLFYSL
-408 DKETYS
+408 DKETYT

-428 LESEYQD
+428 LKSEYQD

-447 DNINSEI
+447 DNIGSEM
-454 LDKYSFRFI
+454 LDDYSFRFI
-463 KVVNNREC
+463 KIVNNREC

-492 DEDVCNNEKL
+492 VDDVYNDDKFN
-502 KKYIED
+502 KYIEE
-508 NCIDTNSEKMLL
+508 NCMKEGKMLL
-520 FSKEQY
+520 FGKEQY

-579 NQEELKKELTKEEL
+579 NQEELKKEL
-593 KKELKKIEFS
+593 KKIEFS

-611 GLKMHNEF
+611 GLKMHNEVD
-619 GDSDELQT
+619 DSDELKQS
-627 IRKELAD
+627 RKELGD
-634 ITRITT
+634 ITCITT
-640 KDKDSLDK
+640 KDNDLLDK

-684 EQRENGTKK
+684 EQRENGTEK

-703 KYVYDAII
+703 KYVYDSII
-711 TDDYDLGIDK
+711 TDDYDLY
-721 DHEGFLCEANELDA
+721 GFVCDANELDVA
-735 VNIIRKEGYYY
+735 NIIRKEGYYY

-765 KEIKVSSCKP
+765 KEIKVSSCNP
-775 KQSNGMFIE
+775 KQTNGMFIE

-792 VTSGSIV
+792 VTSGSVV
-799 YLYDTEQ
+799 YLYDTEK
-806 NNKKVAELT
+806 NNEKVAELT

-821 SVRFLLN
+821 NVRFLLN
-828 TMKREDK
+828 TMKREDA
-835 DTNYNYISIFDI
+835 NYISIFDI
-847 VKGLLYSQRYVKVGE
+847 VKGLLYSRREVKEGE
-862 KWVNENGLEEIAE
+862 KWINENGLEEIAE
-875 QDDML
+875 ADMQ
-880 VNDYSQP
+880 VNDYGQP
-887 KYIMRLK
+887 RYIMRLK

-914 RDVLNVGNKDTVEL
+914 RDVLNIGNKDTVEL

-953 FGYNGLYTSES
+953 FGYNGLYASELY
-964 SPNDIFGNVKE
+964 PNDIFGNVKE

>member
-1 MNDERIR
+1 MQEERIR

-14 VNSVNKENFLDVE
+14 VNSVNKENFIDVE

-34 FPFGNVI
+34 FPFSNII

-85 GSDETN
+85 GSDETDD

-99 NSNSKGITV
+99 NSNSDGITV
-108 KDTGGYSIK
+108 TNTGGYSIK

-146 WDIFNNHILRNQSF
+146 WDIFNNHILRNQTF
-160 KLVNSYTKQPK
+160 KLVNSYTTKPT
-171 DTFSIKDKNGNV
+171 DTFSIKDKDGNE
-183 VKTEKDVNVFNTIRD
+183 VKKENKVNVFNTIRD
-198 FMRDANGDYIKL
+198 FMRDANGDFIKL
-210 YRRTKINT
+210 HRRTDINT
-218 IDDLDKNKRL
+218 IDSGKKNKRL
-228 YLGDDVLSFEDSMNA
+228 YLRDDVLSFEDSMNA

-260 VTTERKRKE
+260 VTTEWKEKE
-269 DESGEYEWKDMQT
+269 DEPGKYEWKDMQT
-282 SKVFNNED
+282 AKVFNDED

-318 EEQNWDICITYPY
+318 EEHNWDICITYPY
-331 KNDYGYEYNKDTNE
+331 KNDYGYEYNKDTNT
-345 IDLNKENRKLIVTKI
+345 IDLNVKNRKLIVTKI
-360 SNNNIIN
+360 SDNNIIN

-401 FKLFYSI
+401 FKLFYSL
-408 DKETYS
+408 DKETYT

-428 LESEYQD
+428 LKSEYQD
-435 YYFYINNIQDVY
+435 YYFYINNIKDVY
-447 DNINSEI
+447 DNIGSEI
-454 LDKYSFRFI
+454 LNDYSFRFI
-463 KVVNNREC
+463 KIVNNREC

-492 DEDVCNNEKL
+492 VDDVYNDDKFN
-502 KKYIED
+502 KYIEE
-508 NCIDTNSEKMLL
+508 NCMKEGKMLL
-520 FSKEQY
+520 FGKEQY

-579 NQEELKKELTKEEL
+579 NQEELKKELKKEEL

-611 GLKMHNEF
+611 GLKMHNEV
-619 GDSDELQT
+619 GDSDELKQS
-627 IRKELAD
+627 RKELGD
-634 ITRITT
+634 ITCITT
-640 KDKDSLDK
+640 KDNDLLDK

-660 DLVELDQ
+660 DLVELNQ

-684 EQRENGTKK
+684 EQRENDIFEKQME

-703 KYVYDAII
+703 KYVYDSII
-711 TDDYDLGIDK
+711 TDDYDLY
-721 DHEGFLCEANELDA
+721 GFVCESNELDVA
-735 VNIIRKEGYYY
+735 NIIRKEGYYY
-746 KAHYPIKVREFGAM
+746 KAHYPIKVREFGTM

-765 KEIKVSSCKP
+765 KEIKVSSCNP
-775 KQSNGMFIE
+775 KQANGMFIE

-792 VTSGSIV
+792 VTSGSVV
-799 YLYDTEQ
+799 YLYDTEK
-806 NNKKVAELT
+806 NNEKVAELT

-821 SVRFLLN
+821 NVRFLLN
-828 TMKREDK
+828 TMKREDA
-835 DTNYNYISIFDI
+835 NYISIFDI
-847 VKGLLYSQRYVKVGE
+847 VKGLLYSRREVKEGE
-862 KWVNENGLEEIAE
+862 KWINENGLEEIAE
-875 QDDML
+875 ADMQ
-880 VNDYSQP
+880 VNDYGQP
-887 KYIMRLK
+887 RYIMRLK

-914 RDVLNVGNKDTVEL
+914 RDVLNIGNKDTVEL

-953 FGYNGLYTSES
+953 FGYNGLYASELY
-964 SPNDIFGNVKE
+964 PNDIFGNVKE

>member
-1 MNDERIR
+1 MNDEQIR

-50 ETERENCTKYR
+50 ETERENCTTYR
-61 FILTVNPYCSNI
+61 LILTVQPYCSNI

-85 GSDETN
+85 GSDET
-91 DENKLTFV
+91 DETNKLTFV
-99 NSNSKGITV
+99 NSNSDGISV
-108 KDTGGYSIK
+108 YDTGGYSIK

-146 WDIFNNHILRNQSF
+146 WDIFNNHILRNQTF
-160 KLVNSYTKQPK
+160 KLVNSYTTKPT
-171 DTFSIKDKNGNV
+171 DTFSIKDKDGNEV
-183 VKTEKDVNVFNTIRD
+183 NKENNVNVFNTIRD

-210 YRRTKINT
+210 HRRTDIKT
-218 IDDLDKNKRL
+218 IELGESNKRL
-228 YLGDDVLSFEDSMNA
+228 YLADDVLSFEDSTNA

-260 VTTERKRKE
+260 VTTEWKE
-269 DESGEYEWKDMQT
+269 NDKEWKDMQT
-282 SKVFNNED
+282 AKVFNNDD
-290 SLACGFIEMYPDSS
+290 SLACGFVEMYPDSS

-318 EEQNWDICITYPY
+318 EEHNWDICITYPY
-331 KNDYGYEYNKDTNE
+331 KNDYGYEYNEETNK
-345 IDLNKENRKLIVTKI
+345 IDLNKENRKLIVTKT
-360 SNNNIIN
+360 SDNNIIN
-367 ALLLANVR
+367 AILLANV
-375 KTKGTSGQDILLFRS
+375 KQTKGTSGQDILLFRS

-395 LKTGDK
+395 LKTSDK
-401 FKLFYSI
+401 FKLFYSV
-408 DKETYS
+408 DKETYT

-447 DNINSEI
+447 DNIGSEI
-454 LDKYSFRFI
+454 LDDYSFRFI
-463 KVVNNREC
+463 KVVNNRDC
-471 KYYFRKFRKLPNF
+471 KYYFRKFRKFPNF
-484 KFKKRDLT
+484 KFKKRNLT

-502 KKYIED
+502 NEYIQE
-508 NCIDTNSEKMLL
+508 NCMKEEKMLL

-526 PLAFSNTV
+526 PLAFSNTI

-579 NQEELKKELTKEEL
+579 NTPHSQEQ
-593 KKELKKIEFS
+593 LKKIEFS

-619 GDSDELQT
+619 GDSEELKQA
-627 IRKELAD
+627 RKELAD
-634 ITRITT
+634 ITCITT
-640 KDKDSLDK
+640 ENDNYDNLLDK

-660 DLVELDQ
+660 DLVELNQ
-667 TTMKETV
+667 VTMTETV

-684 EQRENGTKK
+684 KQRENGS
-693 NGTIEESKCG
+693 IDKCG
-703 KYVYDAII
+703 KYVYDTII
-711 TDDYDLGIDK
+711 TDDYDLG
-721 DHEGFLCEANELDA
+721 GFVCDANELDVA
-735 VNIIRKEGYYY
+735 NIIRKEGYYY
-746 KAHYPIKVREFGAM
+746 KAHYPVKVREFGAM

-765 KEIKVSSCKP
+765 KEITVASCKP
-775 KQSNGMFIE
+775 KQANGMFIE

-799 YLYDTEQ
+799 YLYDTEN

-828 TMKREDK
+828 TMKRED
-835 DTNYNYISIFDI
+835 TNYISIFDI
-847 VKGLLYSQRYVKVGE
+847 VQGLLYSQRNVQKGE
-862 KWVNENGLEEIAE
+862 KWINANGLEEIAE
-875 QDDML
+875 EDMQ

-887 KYIMRLK
+887 RYIMRLK

-928 TEYPFANGHFYIN
+928 IEYPFANGHFYIN

-953 FGYNGLYTSES
+953 FGYNGLYS
-964 SPNDIFGNVKE
+964 SNLFPNDIFGNVKE

>member
-1 MNDERIR
+1 MQEERIR

-14 VNSVNKENFLDVE
+14 VNSVNKENFIDVE

-34 FPFGNVI
+34 FPFSNII

-61 FILTVNPYCSNI
+61 LILTVKPYCSNI

-85 GSDETN
+85 GSDETDD

-99 NSNSKGITV
+99 NSNSDGVTV
-108 KDTGGYSIK
+108 NDTGGYSIK

-146 WDIFNNHILRNQSF
+146 WDIFNNHILRNQTF
-160 KLVNSYTKQPK
+160 KLVNSYTKQPT
-171 DTFSIKDKNGNV
+171 DTFSIKGKDGTEVKKEKN
-183 VKTEKDVNVFNTIRD
+183 VNVFNTIRD
-198 FMRDANGDYIKL
+198 FMRDANGDFIKL
-210 YRRTKINT
+210 HRRTDINT
-218 IDDLDKNKRL
+218 IELETNKRL
-228 YLGDDVLSFEDSMNA
+228 YLRDDVLSFEDSMNA

-260 VTTERKRKE
+260 VTTEWKDIE
-269 DESGEYEWKDMQT
+269 HEWKDMQT
-282 SKVFNNED
+282 AKVFNDED

-318 EEQNWDICITYPY
+318 EEHNWDICITYPY
-331 KNDYGYEYNKDTNE
+331 KNDYGYEYNKDTNT
-345 IDLNKENRKLIVTKI
+345 IDLNVKNRKLIVTKI
-360 SNNNIIN
+360 SDNNIIN

-375 KTKGTSGQDILLFRS
+375 KTKGTSGQYILLFRS

-401 FKLFYSI
+401 FKLFYSL
-408 DKETYS
+408 DKETYT

-428 LESEYQD
+428 LKSEYQD
-435 YYFYINNIQDVY
+435 YYFYINNIKDVY
-447 DNINSEI
+447 DNIGSEI
-454 LDKYSFRFI
+454 LDDYSFRFI
-463 KVVNNREC
+463 KIVNNREC

-492 DEDVCNNEKL
+492 VDDVNNDDKFNE
-502 KKYIED
+502 YIKE
-508 NCIDTNSEKMLL
+508 NCMKEGKMLL
-520 FSKEQY
+520 FGKEQY

-579 NQEELKKELTKEEL
+579 NQEELKKEEL

-611 GLKMHNEF
+611 GLKMHNEV
-619 GDSDELQT
+619 GDSDELKQS
-627 IRKELAD
+627 RKELGD
-634 ITRITT
+634 ITCITT
-640 KDKDSLDK
+640 KDNDLLDK

-660 DLVELDQ
+660 DLVELNQ

-684 EQRENGTKK
+684 EQRENDIFEKQME

-703 KYVYDAII
+703 KYVYDSII
-711 TDDYDLGIDK
+711 TDDYDLD
-721 DHEGFLCEANELDA
+721 GFKCESNELDVA
-735 VNIIRKEGYYY
+735 NIIRKEGYYY

-765 KEIKVSSCKP
+765 KEIKVSSCNP
-775 KQSNGMFIE
+775 KQTNGMFIE

-792 VTSGSIV
+792 VTSGSVV
-799 YLYDTEQ
+799 YLYDTEK
-806 NNKKVAELT
+806 NNEKVAELT

-821 SVRFLLN
+821 NVRFLLN
-828 TMKREDK
+828 TMKREDA
-835 DTNYNYISIFDI
+835 NYISIFDI
-847 VKGLLYSQRYVKVGE
+847 VKGLLYSRREVKEGE
-862 KWVNENGLEEIAE
+862 KWINENGLEEIAE
-875 QDDML
+875 ENMQ
-880 VNDYSQP
+880 VNDYGQP
-887 KYIMRLK
+887 RYIMRLK
-894 NIDIPHYAYEVG
+894 NIDIPHYAYEIG

-914 RDVLNVGNKDTVEL
+914 RDVLNIGNKDTVEL

-953 FGYNGLYTSES
+953 FGYNGLYASELY
-964 SPNDIFGNVKE
+964 PNDIFGNVKE

>member
-1 MNDERIR
+1 MNDEQIR

-14 VNSVNKENFLDVE
+14 VNSVDRENFLDVE

-34 FPFGNVI
+34 FPFGDVI

-50 ETERENCTKYR
+50 ETEREKCTKYR
-61 FILTVNPYCSNI
+61 LILTVNPYCSNI

-85 GSDETN
+85 GSDKIKG
-91 DENKLTFV
+91 ENKLTFV
-99 NSNSKGITV
+99 NNNINGISVISN
-108 KDTGGYSIK
+108 TGGYPIK
-117 GKQTNVTNVDMVRNT
+117 GKNKNVTNVDMVRNT
-132 EYANGERPFVYHCG
+132 EYANGKSPFVYHCG
-146 WDIFNNHILRNQSF
+146 WDIFNNHILRNQTF
-160 KLVNSYTKQPK
+160 KLVNSYISKPT
-171 DTFSIKDKNGNV
+171 DTIYTKDKDGNV
-183 VKTEKDVNVFNTIRD
+183 IDTERNVNVFNTIRD

-210 YRRTKINT
+210 HRRTDIDNIDTNNT
-218 IDDLDKNKRL
+218 NKRL

-260 VTTERKRKE
+260 VTTEWKEKE
-269 DESGEYEWKDMQT
+269 DKPDEYEWKDMQT
-282 SKVFNNED
+282 AKVFNDED
-290 SLACGFIEMYPDSS
+290 SLACGFIEMYPDST

-318 EEQNWDICITYPY
+318 EEHNWDICITYPY
-331 KNDYGYEYNKDTNE
+331 ENDYGYKYNKDTNK
-345 IDLNKENRKLIVTKI
+345 IDLNKKNIKLIVTKT
-360 SNNNIIN
+360 SDNDIIN
-367 ALLLANVR
+367 ALLLANVT

-401 FKLFYSI
+401 FKLFYSD
-408 DKETYS
+408 DKETYT

-447 DNINSEI
+447 DNIGKEI
-454 LDKYSFRFI
+454 LDGYSFRFI

-471 KYYFRKFRKLPNF
+471 KYYFRKFKKLPNF

-492 DEDVCNNEKL
+492 DEDVFKEGEL
-502 KKYIED
+502 DKYIGE
-508 NCIDTNSEKMLL
+508 NCSTKERKMLL

-579 NQEELKKELTKEEL
+579 NATPQELKE
-593 KKELKKIEFS
+593 IEFS

-611 GLKMHNEF
+611 GLKMHNEPY
-619 GDSDELQT
+619 DSDDLKDL
-627 IRKELAD
+627 RKELND
-634 ITRITT
+634 ITCITT
-640 KDKDSLDK
+640 KDNNLFDK
-648 DIDIDKTDEFYG
+648 DIDIDNTNEFYG
-660 DLVELDQ
+660 DLVELNQ
-667 TTMKETV
+667 GTMRETV
-674 LSDVCFRFNT
+674 LSEVCFRFNT
-684 EQRENGTKK
+684 EQRENGTIEEQKE
-693 NGTIEESKCG
+693 NGTIEHHSKCG

-711 TDDYDLGIDK
+711 TDDYDLA
-721 DHEGFLCEANELDA
+721 GFECDANELDA
-735 VNIIRKEGYYY
+735 KNIIRKEGYYY

-828 TMKREDK
+828 TMKRED
-835 DTNYNYISIFDI
+835 TNYISIFDI
-847 VKGLLYSQRYVKVGE
+847 VKGLLYSERVVKEGE
-862 KWVNENGLEEIAE
+862 KWTNEYGLEEIAE
-875 QDDML
+875 KDDIT
-880 VNDYSQP
+880 VKDYSQP

-906 ENSNIFLW
+906 ENSNVFLW

-953 FGYNGLYTSES
+953 FGYNDLYASELY
-964 SPNDIFGNVKE
+964 PNDIYGNVKE

>member
-1 MNDERIR
+1 
-8 LNSTDS
+8 
-14 VNSVNKENFLDVE
+14 
-27 IKQHTKV
+27 
-34 FPFGNVI
+34 
-41 DTIDQRQQF
+41 
-50 ETERENCTKYR
+50 
-61 FILTVNPYCSNI
+61 
-73 LFNTVTEIVQNE
+73 
-85 GSDETN
+85 
-91 DENKLTFV
+91 
-99 NSNSKGITV
+99 
-108 KDTGGYSIK
+108 
-117 GKQTNVTNVDMVRNT
+117 MVRNT

-146 WDIFNNHILRNQSF
+146 WDIFNNHILRNQTF
-160 KLVNSYTKQPK
+160 KLVNSYTTTPN
-171 DTFSIKDKNGNV
+171 DDSYG
-183 VKTEKDVNVFNTIRD
+183 NVFNTIRD

-210 YRRTKINT
+210 HRRTDIKT
-218 IDDLDKNKRL
+218 IEEKDHKRL
-228 YLGDDVLSFEDSMNA
+228 YLVDDVLSFEDSTNA

-260 VTTERKRKE
+260 VTTEWKKN
-269 DESGEYEWKDMQT
+269 DKEWKDMQT
-282 SKVFNNED
+282 AKVFNND
-290 SLACGFIEMYPDSS
+290 DKLACGFVEMYPDSS

-318 EEQNWDICITYPY
+318 EEHNWDICITYPY
-331 KNDYGYEYNKDTNE
+331 KNDYGYEYNEETNK
-345 IDLNKENRKLIVTKI
+345 IDLNKENRKLIVTKT
-360 SNNNIIN
+360 SDNNIIN
-367 ALLLANVR
+367 AILLANV
-375 KTKGTSGQDILLFRS
+375 KQTKGTSGQDILLFRS

-395 LKTGDK
+395 LKTSDK
-401 FKLFYSI
+401 FKLFYSV
-408 DKETYS
+408 DKKTYT

-447 DNINSEI
+447 DNIGSEI
-454 LDKYSFRFI
+454 LDGYSFRFI

-484 KFKKRDLT
+484 KFKKRDIT
-492 DEDVCNNEKL
+492 DEDVFKEGELDN
-502 KKYIED
+502 YIEK
-508 NCIDTNSEKMLL
+508 NCMDVNNEKMLL

-579 NQEELKKELTKEEL
+579 NTNHSQEQ
-593 KKELKKIEFS
+593 LKKIEFS

-619 GDSDELQT
+619 GDSEELKQA
-627 IRKELAD
+627 RKELAD
-634 ITRITT
+634 ITCITT
-640 KDKDSLDK
+640 EDDNYNNLLDK

-660 DLVELDQ
+660 DLVELNQ
-667 TTMKETV
+667 VTMTETV

-684 EQRENGTKK
+684 EQRENGS
-693 NGTIEESKCG
+693 IDKCG
-703 KYVYDAII
+703 KYVYDTII
-711 TDDYDLGIDK
+711 TDDYDFD
-721 DHEGFLCEANELDA
+721 GFVCDANELDE

-746 KAHYPIKVREFGAM
+746 KAHYPVKVREFGAM

-765 KEIKVSSCKP
+765 KEITVASCKP
-775 KQSNGMFIE
+775 KQANGMFIE

-799 YLYDTEQ
+799 YLYDTEN

-828 TMKREDK
+828 TMKRED
-835 DTNYNYISIFDI
+835 TNYISIFDI
-847 VKGLLYSQRYVKVGE
+847 VQGLLYSQRNVQKGE
-862 KWVNENGLEEIAE
+862 KWINANGLEEIAE
-875 QDDML
+875 EDMQ

-887 KYIMRLK
+887 RYIMRLK

-928 TEYPFANGHFYIN
+928 IEYPFANGHFYIN

-953 FGYNGLYTSES
+953 FGYNGLYSS
-964 SPNDIFGNVKE
+964 NLSPNDIFGNVKE

>member
-1 MNDERIR
+1 MNDEQIR

-50 ETERENCTKYR
+50 ETEREKCTTNR
-61 FILTVNPYCSNI
+61 LILTVQPYCSNI

-91 DENKLTFV
+91 GENKLTFV

-146 WDIFNNHILRNQSF
+146 WDIFNNHILRNQTF
-160 KLVNSYTKQPK
+160 KLVNSYTTKPN
-171 DTFSIKDKNGNV
+171 DGSYG
-183 VKTEKDVNVFNTIRD
+183 NVFNTIRD
-198 FMRDANGDYIKL
+198 FMRDANGDFIKL
-210 YRRTKINT
+210 HRRTDINT
-218 IDDLDKNKRL
+218 IELETNKRL
-228 YLGDDVLSFEDSMNA
+228 YLRDDVLSFEDSANA

-260 VTTERKRKE
+260 VTTEWKE
-269 DESGEYEWKDMQT
+269 KEKEWKDMQT
-282 SKVFNNED
+282 AKVFNGED
-290 SLACGFIEMYPDSS
+290 SLACGFVEMYPDSS

-318 EEQNWDICITYPY
+318 EEHNWDICITYPY
-331 KNDYGYEYNKDTNE
+331 KNDYGYEYNEDTNT
-345 IDLNKENRKLIVTKI
+345 IDLNNENRKLIVTK
-360 SNNNIIN
+360 
-367 ALLLANVR
+367 
-375 KTKGTSGQDILLFRS
+375 TS
-390 FVKHN
+390 
-395 LKTGDK
+395 DK
-401 FKLFYSI
+401 FKLFYSV
-408 DKETYS
+408 DKKTYT

-447 DNINSEI
+447 DNIGSQI
-454 LDKYSFRFI
+454 VDDYSFRFI
-463 KVVNNREC
+463 KVVNNRDC

-484 KFKKRDLT
+484 KFKKRNLT
-492 DEDVCNNEKL
+492 DEDVYNEDKFNE
-502 KKYIED
+502 YIEE
-508 NCIDTNSEKMLL
+508 NCMKDGKMLL

-573 GHDVWY
+573 GHDIWY
-579 NQEELKKELTKEEL
+579 NQNHSQEELKQ
-593 KKELKKIEFS
+593 IEFS

-611 GLKMHNEF
+611 GLKMHNEL
-619 GDSDELQT
+619 GDSEELKQT
-627 IRKELAD
+627 RKEISD
-634 ITRITT
+634 VSCITT
-640 KDKDSLDK
+640 TYDDLLVEDLLDK

-660 DLVELDQ
+660 DLVELNQ
-667 TTMKETV
+667 GTMEETV

-684 EQRENGTKK
+684 EQRENGS
-693 NGTIEESKCG
+693 IDKCG
-703 KYVYDAII
+703 KYVYDTII
-711 TDDYDLGIDK
+711 TDDYDFD
-721 DHEGFLCEANELDA
+721 GFVCDANELDE

-746 KAHYPIKVREFGAM
+746 KAHYPVKVREFGAM
-760 RQGSH
+760 RQDSH
-765 KEIKVSSCKP
+765 HEIKVASCKP
-775 KQSNGMFIE
+775 KQANGMFIE
-784 VVSTLRSG
+784 VVSALRSG
-792 VTSGSIV
+792 VTNDSVV
-799 YLYDTEQ
+799 YLYDTEN

-821 SVRFLLN
+821 NVRFLLN
-828 TMKREDK
+828 TMKREDA
-835 DTNYNYISIFDI
+835 NYISIFDI
-847 VKGLLYSQRYVKVGE
+847 VKGLLYSQRNVKAGE
-862 KWVNENGLEEIAE
+862 KWTNENGLEEIAE
-875 QDDML
+875 EDKE

-914 RDVLNVGNKDTVEL
+914 RDVLNIGNKDTVEL

-953 FGYNGLYTSES
+953 FGYNGLYTSEL

>member
-1 MNDERIR
+1 MQEERIR
-8 LNSTDS
+8 LNGTDS
-14 VNSVNKENFLDVE
+14 VNSVNKENFIDVE

-34 FPFGNVI
+34 FPFSNII

-61 FILTVNPYCSNI
+61 LILTVKPYCSNI

-85 GSDETN
+85 GSDETDD

-99 NSNSKGITV
+99 NGNSDGITV
-108 KDTGGYSIK
+108 NDTGGYSIK

-132 EYANGERPFVYHCG
+132 EYANGKRPFVYHCG
-146 WDIFNNHILRNQSF
+146 WDIFNNHILRNQTF
-160 KLVNSYTKQPK
+160 KLVNSYTKQPT
-171 DTFSIKDKNGNV
+171 DTFSIKDKDGNE
-183 VKTEKDVNVFNTIRD
+183 VKKEKNVNVFNTIRD
-198 FMRDANGDYIKL
+198 FMRDVNGDYIKL
-210 YRRTKINT
+210 YRRTDINT
-218 IDDLDKNKRL
+218 IELGTQNKRL
-228 YLGDDVLSFEDSMNA
+228 YLGDDVLSFEDSANA

-260 VTTERKRKE
+260 VTTEWKDIE
-269 DESGEYEWKDMQT
+269 HEWKDMQT
-282 SKVFNNED
+282 AKVFNDED

-318 EEQNWDICITYPY
+318 EEHNWDICITYPY
-331 KNDYGYEYNKDTNE
+331 KNDYGYEYNKDTNT
-345 IDLNKENRKLIVTKI
+345 IDLNVENRKLIVTKI
-360 SNNNIIN
+360 SDNNIIN

-401 FKLFYSI
+401 FKLFYSL
-408 DKETYS
+408 DKETYT

-428 LESEYQD
+428 LKSEYQD
-435 YYFYINNIQDVY
+435 YYFYINNIKDVY
-447 DNINSEI
+447 DNIGSEI
-454 LDKYSFRFI
+454 LDDYSFRFI
-463 KVVNNREC
+463 KIVNNREC

-492 DEDVCNNEKL
+492 VDDVYNDDKFNE
-502 KKYIED
+502 YIKE
-508 NCIDTNSEKMLL
+508 NCMKEGKMLL
-520 FSKEQY
+520 FGKEQY

-579 NQEELKKELTKEEL
+579 NQEELKKELKKEEL

-611 GLKMHNEF
+611 GLKMHNEV
-619 GDSDELQT
+619 GDSDELKQS
-627 IRKELAD
+627 RKELGD
-634 ITRITT
+634 ITCITT
-640 KDKDSLDK
+640 KDNDLLDK

-684 EQRENGTKK
+684 EQRENDIFEKQTE
-693 NGTIEESKCG
+693 NGTIKQYSKCG
-703 KYVYDAII
+703 KYVYDTII
-711 TDDYDLGIDK
+711 TDDYDLY
-721 DHEGFLCEANELDA
+721 GFVCDANELDVA
-735 VNIIRKEGYYY
+735 NIIRKEGYYY
-746 KAHYPIKVREFGAM
+746 KAHYPIKVREFGTM

-765 KEIKVSSCKP
+765 KEIKVSSCNP
-775 KQSNGMFIE
+775 KQANGMFIE

-792 VTSGSIV
+792 VTSGSVV
-799 YLYDTEQ
+799 YLYDTEK
-806 NNKKVAELT
+806 NNEKVAELT

-821 SVRFLLN
+821 NVRFLLN
-828 TMKREDK
+828 TMKREDA
-835 DTNYNYISIFDI
+835 NYISIFDI
-847 VKGLLYSQRYVKVGE
+847 VKGLLYSRREVKEGE
-862 KWVNENGLEEIAE
+862 KWINENGLEEIAE
-875 QDDML
+875 ADMQ
-880 VNDYSQP
+880 VNDYGQP
-887 KYIMRLK
+887 RYIMRLK

-914 RDVLNVGNKDTVEL
+914 RDVLNIGNKDTVEL
-928 TEYPFANGHFYIN
+928 TDYPFANGHFYIN

-953 FGYNGLYTSES
+953 FGYNGLYASELY
-964 SPNDIFGNVKE
+964 PNDIFGNVKE

>member
-1 MNDERIR
+1 MQDKRIR

-14 VNSVNKENFLDVE
+14 VNSVDRENFLDVE

-50 ETERENCTKYR
+50 ETERENCTNYR
-61 FILTVNPYCSNI
+61 LILTVNPYCSNI

-85 GSDETN
+85 GSDN
-91 DENKLTFV
+91 LIFV
-99 NSNSKGITV
+99 NSNSGGIKKV
-108 KDTGGYSIK
+108 KDTGGYTIK
-117 GKQTNVTNVDMVRNT
+117 GKNENVTNVDMVRNT

-146 WDIFNNHILRNQSF
+146 WDIFNNHILRNQTF
-160 KLVNSYTKQPK
+160 KLVNSYKTKPIVTFTTK
-171 DTFSIKDKNGNV
+171 DKDGKEIKDKDG
-183 VKTEKDVNVFNTIRD
+183 KDIEQNVNVFNTIRD
-198 FMRDANGDYIKL
+198 FMRDANGDNIKL
-210 YRRTKINT
+210 HRRTDINT
-218 IDDLDKNKRL
+218 IDTDKTNKRL

-260 VTTERKRKE
+260 VTTEWKE
-269 DESGEYEWKDMQT
+269 KEGVHGEYEWKDMQT
-282 SKVFNNED
+282 AKVFNDED

-318 EEQNWDICITYPY
+318 EEHNWDICITYPY
-331 KNDYGYEYNKDTNE
+331 KNDYGEDTLE
-345 IDLNKENRKLIVTKI
+345 KKLIFSKT
-360 SNNNIIN
+360 SDNETIN

-401 FKLFYSI
+401 FKLFYSD
-408 DKETYS
+408 DKETYT

-447 DNINSEI
+447 DNIGNEN
-454 LDKYSFRFI
+454 LDGYSFRFI

-471 KYYFRKFRKLPNF
+471 KYYFRKFKKLPNF

-492 DEDVCNNEKL
+492 DEDVFKEGEL
-502 KKYIED
+502 DKYIGE
-508 NCIDTNSEKMLL
+508 NCMDGNKMLL

-573 GHDVWY
+573 GHNVWY
-579 NQEELKKELTKEEL
+579 NTTHTPQELKE
-593 KKELKKIEFS
+593 IEFS

-611 GLKMHNEF
+611 GLKMHNEPY
-619 GDSDELQT
+619 DSDDLKDL
-627 IRKELAD
+627 RKELND
-634 ITRITT
+634 ITCITT
-640 KDKDSLDK
+640 KDKLLFDK
-648 DIDIDKTDEFYG
+648 DIDIDNTNEFYG
-660 DLVELDQ
+660 DLVELNQ
-667 TTMKETV
+667 GTMKETV

-684 EQRENGTKK
+684 EQRENGTIEEEKE
-693 NGTIEESKCG
+693 NGTTEQRSKCG

-711 TDDYDLGIDK
+711 TDDYDLA
-721 DHEGFLCEANELDA
+721 GFVCDANELDEK
-735 VNIIRKEGYYY
+735 NIIRKEGYYY

-828 TMKREDK
+828 TMKRK
-835 DTNYNYISIFDI
+835 DANYTPIFDYISIFDI
-847 VKGLLYSQRYVKVGE
+847 VKGLLYSERVVKKGE
-862 KWVNENGLEEIAE
+862 KWTNEYGLEEIAE
-875 QDDML
+875 KDDIT
-880 VNDYSQP
+880 VKDYSQP

-906 ENSNIFLW
+906 ENSNVFLW

-953 FGYNGLYTSES
+953 FGYNDLYASELY
-964 SPNDIFGNVKE
+964 PNDIYGNVKE

>member
-1 MNDERIR
+1 MNDEQIR

-50 ETERENCTKYR
+50 ETERENCTTYR
-61 FILTVNPYCSNI
+61 LILTVNPYCSNI

-85 GSDETN
+85 GSDKTN
-91 DENKLTFV
+91 DDDENKLIFV
-99 NSNSKGITV
+99 NSNSDGITV
-108 KDTGGYSIK
+108 QDTGGYSIK
-117 GKQTNVTNVDMVRNT
+117 GKQKNVTNVDMVRNT

-146 WDIFNNHILRNQSF
+146 WDIFNNHILRNQTF
-160 KLVNSYTKQPK
+160 KLVNSYTTQPK
-171 DTFSIKDKNGNV
+171 DTFSIKDKDGNEV
-183 VKTEKDVNVFNTIRD
+183 EPEENVNKNVNVFNTIRD

-210 YRRTKINT
+210 YRRTNINT
-218 IDDLDKNKRL
+218 IDLGTQKRL
-228 YLGDDVLSFEDSMNA
+228 YLGDDVLSFEDSMNT

-260 VTTERKRKE
+260 VTTEWKE
-269 DESGEYEWKDMQT
+269 KEGEQGKYGWKDMQT
-282 SKVFNNED
+282 AKVFNNED

-345 IDLNKENRKLIVTKI
+345 IDLNEENRKLIVTKI
-360 SNNNIIN
+360 SDNNIIN

-454 LDKYSFRFI
+454 LDGYSFRFI

-502 KKYIED
+502 KNYIEE
-508 NCIDTNSEKMLL
+508 NCMDVNRKMLL

-579 NQEELKKELTKEEL
+579 NQEELKKELE
-593 KKELKKIEFS
+593 KKEFKKVLKKIEFS

-619 GDSDELQT
+619 GDSDELQK
-627 IRKELAD
+627 IKKELAD
-634 ITRITT
+634 ITCITT
-640 KDKDSLDK
+640 EDKDLLDE

-660 DLVELDQ
+660 DLVELNQ

-703 KYVYDAII
+703 KYIYDSII
-711 TDDYDLGIDK
+711 TDDYDLD
-721 DHEGFLCEANELDA
+721 GFKCEANELDVA
-735 VNIIRKEGYYY
+735 NIIRKEGYYY

-835 DTNYNYISIFDI
+835 NNNYNYISIFDI

-914 RDVLNVGNKDTVEL
+914 RDILNVGNKDTVEL

-953 FGYNGLYTSES
+953 FGYNGLYTSEL

>member
-1 MNDERIR
+1 MQEERIR

-50 ETERENCTKYR
+50 ETERENCTTYR
-61 FILTVNPYCSNI
+61 LILTVQPYCSNI

-85 GSDETN
+85 GSDAT
-91 DENKLTFV
+91 DVKNKLTFV
-99 NSNSKGITV
+99 NNQSNGISVTT
-108 KDTGGYSIK
+108 TGGYSIK

-146 WDIFNNHILRNQSF
+146 WDIFNNHILRNQTF
-160 KLVNSYTKQPK
+160 KLVNSYTTTPN
-171 DTFSIKDKNGNV
+171 DDSYG
-183 VKTEKDVNVFNTIRD
+183 NVFNTIRD

-210 YRRTKINT
+210 HRRTDIKT
-218 IDDLDKNKRL
+218 IELGKSNKRL
-228 YLGDDVLSFEDSMNA
+228 YLADDVLSFEDSTNV

-260 VTTERKRKE
+260 VTTEWKE
-269 DESGEYEWKDMQT
+269 NDKEWKDMQT
-282 SKVFNNED
+282 AKVFNND
-290 SLACGFIEMYPDSS
+290 DRLACGFVEMYPDSS

-318 EEQNWDICITYPY
+318 EEHNWDICITYPY
-331 KNDYGYEYNKDTNE
+331 KNDYGYEYNEETNK
-345 IDLNKENRKLIVTKI
+345 IDLNKENRKLIVTKT
-360 SNNNIIN
+360 SDNNIIN
-367 ALLLANVR
+367 AILLANV
-375 KTKGTSGQDILLFRS
+375 KQTKGTSGQDILLFRS

-395 LKTGDK
+395 LKTSDK
-401 FKLFYSI
+401 FKLFYSV
-408 DKETYS
+408 DKETYT

-447 DNINSEI
+447 DNIGSEI
-454 LDKYSFRFI
+454 LDDYSFRFI
-463 KVVNNREC
+463 KVVNNRDC
-471 KYYFRKFRKLPNF
+471 KYYFRKFRKFPNF
-484 KFKKRDLT
+484 KFKKRNLT

-502 KKYIED
+502 NEYIQE
-508 NCIDTNSEKMLL
+508 NCMKEEKMVL

-526 PLAFSNTV
+526 PLAFSNTI

-573 GHDVWY
+573 GHNVWY
-579 NQEELKKELTKEEL
+579 NTNHSQEELKQ
-593 KKELKKIEFS
+593 IEFS

-611 GLKMHNEF
+611 GLKIHNEF
-619 GDSDELQT
+619 GDSEELKRT
-627 IRKELAD
+627 RKEIND
-634 ITRITT
+634 VSCITT
-640 KDKDSLDK
+640 DDDNLLDK

-660 DLVELDQ
+660 DLVELNQ
-667 TTMKETV
+667 VTMTETV

-684 EQRENGTKK
+684 KQRENGS
-693 NGTIEESKCG
+693 IVKCG
-703 KYVYDAII
+703 KYVYDTII
-711 TDDYDLGIDK
+711 TDDYDFD
-721 DHEGFLCEANELDA
+721 GFVCDANELDE

-746 KAHYPIKVREFGAM
+746 KAHYPVKVREFGAM

-765 KEIKVSSCKP
+765 KEITVASCKP
-775 KQSNGMFIE
+775 KQANGMFIE

-799 YLYDTEQ
+799 YLYDTE
-806 NNKKVAELT
+806 NNDKKVAELT

-828 TMKREDK
+828 TMKREDA
-835 DTNYNYISIFDI
+835 NYISIFDI
-847 VKGLLYSQRYVKVGE
+847 VQGLLYSQRNVQKGE
-862 KWVNENGLEEIAE
+862 KWINANGLEEIAE
-875 QDDML
+875 EDMQ

-887 KYIMRLK
+887 RYIMRLK

-914 RDVLNVGNKDTVEL
+914 RDVLNVGNKDTLEL
-928 TEYPFANGHFYIN
+928 IEYPFANGHFYIN

-953 FGYNGLYTSES
+953 FGYNGLYS
-964 SPNDIFGNVKE
+964 SNLFPNDIFGNVKE

>member
-1 MNDERIR
+1 MQEERIR

-14 VNSVNKENFLDVE
+14 VNSVNKENFIDVE

-34 FPFGNVI
+34 FPFSNII

-50 ETERENCTKYR
+50 ETERGNCTKYR
-61 FILTVNPYCSNI
+61 LILTVKPYCSNI

-85 GSDETN
+85 GSDETDD

-99 NSNSKGITV
+99 NSNSDGVTV
-108 KDTGGYSIK
+108 NDTGGYSIK

-146 WDIFNNHILRNQSF
+146 WDIFNNHILRNQTF
-160 KLVNSYTKQPK
+160 KLVNSYTKQPT
-171 DTFSIKDKNGNV
+171 DTFSIKDKDGNE
-183 VKTEKDVNVFNTIRD
+183 VKENNINVFNTIRD
-198 FMRDANGDYIKL
+198 FMRDANGDFIKL
-210 YRRTKINT
+210 HRRTDINT
-218 IDDLDKNKRL
+218 IELEKNKRL
-228 YLGDDVLSFEDSMNA
+228 YLRDDVMSFEDSANA

-260 VTTERKRKE
+260 VTTEWKE
-269 DESGEYEWKDMQT
+269 KKDEPGKYEWKDMQT
-282 SKVFNNED
+282 AKVFNDED

-318 EEQNWDICITYPY
+318 EEHNWDICITYPY
-331 KNDYGYEYNKDTNE
+331 KNDYGYEYNEDTNT
-345 IDLNKENRKLIVTKI
+345 IDLNVENRKLIVTKI
-360 SNNNIIN
+360 SDNNIIN

-401 FKLFYSI
+401 FKLFYSL
-408 DKETYS
+408 DKETYT

-428 LESEYQD
+428 LKNEYQD
-435 YYFYINNIQDVY
+435 YYFYINNIKDVY
-447 DNINSEI
+447 DNIGSEI
-454 LDKYSFRFI
+454 LDDYSFRFI
-463 KVVNNREC
+463 KIVNNREC

-492 DEDVCNNEKL
+492 VDDVYNDDKFN
-502 KKYIED
+502 KYIEE
-508 NCIDTNSEKMLL
+508 NCMKEGKMLL
-520 FSKEQY
+520 FGKEQY

-579 NQEELKKELTKEEL
+579 NQEELKKEEL

-611 GLKMHNEF
+611 GLKMHNEV
-619 GDSDELQT
+619 GDSDELKQS
-627 IRKELAD
+627 RKELGD
-634 ITRITT
+634 ITCITT
-640 KDKDSLDK
+640 KDNDLLDK

-684 EQRENGTKK
+684 EQRENGTEK

-703 KYVYDAII
+703 KYVYDSII
-711 TDDYDLGIDK
+711 TDDYDLY
-721 DHEGFLCEANELDA
+721 GFVCDANELDVA
-735 VNIIRKEGYYY
+735 NIIRKEGYYY

-765 KEIKVSSCKP
+765 KEIKVSSCNP
-775 KQSNGMFIE
+775 KQTNGMFIE

-792 VTSGSIV
+792 VTSGSVV
-799 YLYDTEQ
+799 YLYDTEK
-806 NNKKVAELT
+806 NNEKVAELT

-821 SVRFLLN
+821 NVRFLLN
-828 TMKREDK
+828 TMKREDA
-835 DTNYNYISIFDI
+835 NYISIFDI
-847 VKGLLYSQRYVKVGE
+847 VKGLLYSRREVKEGE
-862 KWVNENGLEEIAE
+862 KWINENGLEEIAE
-875 QDDML
+875 ADMP
-880 VNDYSQP
+880 VNDYGQP
-887 KYIMRLK
+887 RYIMRLK

-914 RDVLNVGNKDTVEL
+914 RDVLNIGNKDTVEL

-953 FGYNGLYTSES
+953 FGYNGLYASELY
-964 SPNDIFGNVKE
+964 PNDIFGNVKE

>member
-1 MNDERIR
+1 MNDEQIR

-14 VNSVNKENFLDVE
+14 VNSVDRENFLDVE

-34 FPFGNVI
+34 FPFGDVI
-41 DTIDQRQQF
+41 DTIDQRRQF

-61 FILTVNPYCSNI
+61 LILTVNPYCSNI

-85 GSDETN
+85 GSDKTN
-91 DENKLTFV
+91 NEDKLRFV
-99 NSNSKGITV
+99 NSNSNGISV
-108 KDTGGYSIK
+108 NDTGGYSIR

-146 WDIFNNHILRNQSF
+146 WDIFNNHILRNQTF
-160 KLVNSYTKQPK
+160 KLVNSYISKPT
-171 DTFSIKDKNGNV
+171 DTIFTKDKDGNV
-183 VKTEKDVNVFNTIRD
+183 IDTEKNVNVFNTIRD

-210 YRRTKINT
+210 HRRTDIDKIDT
-218 IDDLDKNKRL
+218 RDKKRL

-260 VTTERKRKE
+260 VTTEWKDDIK
-269 DESGEYEWKDMQT
+269 EWKDMQT
-282 SKVFNNED
+282 AKVFNNED

-318 EEQNWDICITYPY
+318 EEHNWDICITYPY
-331 KNDYGYEYNKDTNE
+331 KNNYGYEYNEDTNT
-345 IDLNKENRKLIVTKI
+345 IDLNKKNIKLIVTKT
-360 SNNNIIN
+360 SDNDIIN

-375 KTKGTSGQDILLFRS
+375 KTKGTSGQDILSFRS

-401 FKLFYSI
+401 FKLFYSL
-408 DKETYS
+408 DKETYT

-447 DNINSEI
+447 DNIGSEI
-454 LDKYSFRFI
+454 LDDYSFRFI

-471 KYYFRKFRKLPNF
+471 KYYFRKFKKLPNF

-492 DEDVCNNEKL
+492 DEDVDNNENF
-502 KKYIED
+502 KKYIDE
-508 NCIDTNSEKMLL
+508 NCSTKEGKMLL

-573 GHDVWY
+573 GHNVWY
-579 NQEELKKELTKEEL
+579 KIDGNKTDYTQQELKE
-593 KKELKKIEFS
+593 IEFS
-603 HCFSEVIS
+603 HCFSKVIS
-611 GLKMHNEF
+611 GLKMHNEL
-619 GDSDELQT
+619 GDSDELKDL
-627 IRKELAD
+627 RKELND
-634 ITRITT
+634 ITCITT
-640 KDKDSLDK
+640 KDKILFDE
-648 DIDIDKTDEFYG
+648 DIDIDNTDEFYG
-660 DLVELDQ
+660 DLVELNQ
-667 TTMKETV
+667 GTMKETV

-684 EQRENGTKK
+684 EQRENGTFEKK
-693 NGTIEESKCG
+693 ENDTIEHSKCG

-711 TDDYDLGIDK
+711 TDDYDYD
-721 DHEGFLCEANELDA
+721 GFVCDANELDVA
-735 VNIIRKEGYYY
+735 NIIRKEGYYY

-792 VTSGSIV
+792 VTSGSII

-828 TMKREDK
+828 TMKKED
-835 DTNYNYISIFDI
+835 DNYTPIFDYISIFDI
-847 VKGLLYSQRYVKVGE
+847 VKGLLYSERVVKEGE
-862 KWVNENGLEEIAE
+862 KWTNENGLEEIAE
-875 QDDML
+875 EDDMK
-880 VNDYSQP
+880 VKDYSQP

-906 ENSNIFLW
+906 ENSNVFLW

-953 FGYNGLYTSES
+953 FGYNGLYASELY
-964 SPNDIFGNVKE
+964 PNDIYGNVKE

>member
-1 MNDERIR
+1 MQDKRIR
-8 LNSTDS
+8 LSSTDS
-14 VNSVNKENFLDVE
+14 VNSVDRENFLDVE

-34 FPFGNVI
+34 FPFGDVI

-61 FILTVNPYCSNI
+61 LILTVNPYCSNI

-85 GSDETN
+85 GSDKTN
-91 DENKLTFV
+91 NEDKLRFV
-99 NSNSKGITV
+99 NSNSKGISV
-108 KDTGGYSIK
+108 SNTGGYTIK
-117 GKQTNVTNVDMVRNT
+117 GKQTKVTNVDMVRNT

-146 WDIFNNHILRNQSF
+146 WDIFNNHILRNQTF
-160 KLVNSYTKQPK
+160 KLVNSYISKPT
-171 DTFSIKDKNGNV
+171 DIIYTKDKDGNV
-183 VKTEKDVNVFNTIRD
+183 IDTEKNVNVFNTIRD

-210 YRRTKINT
+210 HRRTDIDKIDT
-218 IDDLDKNKRL
+218 HDKKRL

-260 VTTERKRKE
+260 VTTEWKE
-269 DESGEYEWKDMQT
+269 KEGVPNEYEWKDMQT
-282 SKVFNNED
+282 AKVFNDED
-290 SLACGFIEMYPDSS
+290 SLACGFVEMYPDST

-318 EEQNWDICITYPY
+318 EEHNWDICITYPY
-331 KNDYGYEYNKDTNE
+331 KNDYGYEYNEDANA
-345 IDLNKENRKLIVTKI
+345 IVLSRKLIVAET
-360 SNNNIIN
+360 SDNNIIN

-401 FKLFYSI
+401 FKLFYSL
-408 DKETYS
+408 DKETYT

-454 LDKYSFRFI
+454 LDDYSFRFI
-463 KVVNNREC
+463 KVANNRDC
-471 KYYFRKFRKLPNF
+471 KYYFRKFKKLPNF
-484 KFKKRDLT
+484 KFKKRNLT
-492 DEDVCNNEKL
+492 DEDVNNNENFKE
-502 KKYIED
+502 YIKE
-508 NCIDTNSEKMLL
+508 NCMDGNKMRL
-520 FSKEQY
+520 FNKEQY

-579 NQEELKKELTKEEL
+579 ETNHTQQQLKE
-593 KKELKKIEFS
+593 IEFS

-611 GLKMHNEF
+611 GLKMHNED
-619 GDSDELQT
+619 DSDELKEL
-627 IRKELAD
+627 RKELND
-634 ITRITT
+634 ITCITT
-640 KDKDSLDK
+640 KDKNLFFDK

-660 DLVELDQ
+660 DLIELNQ
-667 TTMKETV
+667 GTMRETV

-684 EQRENGTKK
+684 EQRENGTIEEQRE
-693 NGTIEESKCG
+693 NGTIEHHSKCG
-703 KYVYDAII
+703 KYVYDTII
-711 TDDYDLGIDK
+711 SDDYDLD
-721 DHEGFLCEANELDA
+721 GFVCDANELDA
-735 VNIIRKEGYYY
+735 ANIIRKEGYYY
-746 KAHYPIKVREFGAM
+746 KAHYPIKVREFGSM

-828 TMKREDK
+828 TMKREDS
-835 DTNYNYISIFDI
+835 NYISIFDI
-847 VKGLLYSQRYVKVGE
+847 VKGLLYSERVVKKGE
-862 KWVNENGLEEIAE
+862 KWTNENGLEEIAE
-875 QDDML
+875 EDDMK
-880 VNDYSQP
+880 VKDYSQP

-914 RDVLNVGNKDTVEL
+914 RDVLNVGNKDAVEL
-928 TEYPFANGHFYIN
+928 TEYPFANGHFYVN

-953 FGYNGLYTSES
+953 FGYNGLYASELN
-964 SPNDIFGNVKE
+964 PNDIYGNVKE

>member
-1 MNDERIR
+1 MQDKRIR
-8 LNSTDS
+8 LGSTDS
-14 VNSVNKENFLDVE
+14 VNSVDRENFLDVE

-61 FILTVNPYCSNI
+61 LILTVNPYCSNI

-85 GSDETN
+85 GSDKTN
-91 DENKLTFV
+91 NEDKLRFV
-99 NSNSKGITV
+99 NNNINGISVT
-108 KDTGGYSIK
+108 DTGEYKIK
-117 GKQTNVTNVDMVRNT
+117 GKSEKVTNVDMVRNT
-132 EYANGERPFVYHCG
+132 EYANGRSPFVYHCG
-146 WDIFNNHILRNQSF
+146 WDIFNNHILRNQTF
-160 KLVNSYTKQPK
+160 KLVNSYKTKPIVTFTTK
-171 DTFSIKDKNGNV
+171 DKDGNVIKDKDG
-183 VKTEKDVNVFNTIRD
+183 KDIEQNVNVFNTIRD
-198 FMRDANGDYIKL
+198 FMRDANGDNIKL
-210 YRRTKINT
+210 HRRTDINT
-218 IDDLDKNKRL
+218 IDTDKTNKRL

-260 VTTERKRKE
+260 VTTEWK
-269 DESGEYEWKDMQT
+269 DEIKEWKDMQT
-282 SKVFNNED
+282 AKVFNDED

-318 EEQNWDICITYPY
+318 EEHNWDICITYPY
-331 KNDYGYEYNKDTNE
+331 KNDYGYEYNKDTNK
-345 IDLNKENRKLIVTKI
+345 IDLNKKNIKLIVTKT
-360 SNNNIIN
+360 SDNEIIN
-367 ALLLANVR
+367 ALLLANVT

-401 FKLFYSI
+401 FKLFYSF
-408 DKETYS
+408 DKETYT

-447 DNINSEI
+447 DNIGNEN
-454 LDKYSFRFI
+454 LDVYSFRFI

-471 KYYFRKFRKLPNF
+471 KYYFRKFKKLPNF

-492 DEDVCNNEKL
+492 DEDVFKEGELDN
-502 KKYIED
+502 YIKD
-508 NCIDTNSEKMLL
+508 NCMDTNNEKMLL

-573 GHDVWY
+573 GHDAWY
-579 NQEELKKELTKEEL
+579 KTEHTQQELKE
-593 KKELKKIEFS
+593 IEFS
-603 HCFSEVIS
+603 HCFSKVIS
-611 GLKMHNEF
+611 GLKIHNEL
-619 GDSDELQT
+619 GDSDELKDL
-627 IRKELAD
+627 RKELND
-634 ITRITT
+634 ITCITT
-640 KDKDSLDK
+640 NDKDSSGNNIDILFDE
-648 DIDIDKTDEFYG
+648 DIDIDNTDEFYG
-660 DLVELDQ
+660 DLVELNQ
-667 TTMKETV
+667 GTMKETV

-684 EQRENGTKK
+684 EQRENGTFA
-693 NGTIEESKCG
+693 KCG

-711 TDDYDLGIDK
+711 TDDYDLD
-721 DHEGFLCEANELDA
+721 GFVCDANELDEK
-735 VNIIRKEGYYY
+735 NIIRKEGYYY

-765 KEIKVSSCKP
+765 KEIKVSFCKP

-828 TMKREDK
+828 TMKRK
-835 DTNYNYISIFDI
+835 DANYTPIFDYISIFDI
-847 VKGLLYSQRYVKVGE
+847 VKGLLYSERVVKKGE
-862 KWVNENGLEEIAE
+862 KWTNEYGLEEIAE
-875 QDDML
+875 GDDIK
-880 VNDYSQP
+880 VKDYSQP

-906 ENSNIFLW
+906 ENSNVFLW

-953 FGYNGLYTSES
+953 FGYNGLYASELY
-964 SPNDIFGNVKE
+964 PNDIYGNVKE